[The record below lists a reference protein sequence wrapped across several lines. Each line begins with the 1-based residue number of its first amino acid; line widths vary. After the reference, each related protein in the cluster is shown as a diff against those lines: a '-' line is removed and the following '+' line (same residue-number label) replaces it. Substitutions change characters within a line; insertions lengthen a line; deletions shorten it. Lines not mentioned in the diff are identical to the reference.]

1 MKSVIG
7 FVMRPYVVLTI
18 AAVTIAVLAAPFGTW
33 PLQPLLRFILWGVLI
48 GANAI
53 KWRLWF
59 GRIGPRIGDG
69 WQGQALLVV
78 GGAVLLNLT
87 LPFEIALVYRLLGI
101 AATIPWAPVFSTA
114 LAISLAIGAAVA
126 AAHMPRPA
134 PGSATAEPPAVNLEP
149 PSAAPATVPPPAASG
164 LAVRAGVANL
174 DQVHGVMAEDHYLRL
189 WLADGRAPLILYRFG
204 DAVRELAGCDGLQ
217 IHRSAWVAAAA
228 VTGARRQGRRWQLL
242 IVGGHSLP
250 VSEAAQKAVRAR
262 GWLDKPVETS

>member
-1 MKSVIG
+1 
-7 FVMRPYVVLTI
+7 MRPYVVLTI
-18 AAVTIAVLAAPFGTW
+18 AAVAIAVLAAPFGTW
-33 PLQPLLRFILWGVLI
+33 PLQPLLRFILWGMLI

-134 PGSATAEPPAVNLEP
+134 PDSATAEPPAAGSQLM
-149 PSAAPATVPPPAASG
+149 ATVPPPAASG
-164 LAVRAGVANL
+164 LAVRAGVASL

-242 IVGGHSLP
+242 IIGGHSLP

-262 GWLDKPVETS
+262 GWLTSASETS